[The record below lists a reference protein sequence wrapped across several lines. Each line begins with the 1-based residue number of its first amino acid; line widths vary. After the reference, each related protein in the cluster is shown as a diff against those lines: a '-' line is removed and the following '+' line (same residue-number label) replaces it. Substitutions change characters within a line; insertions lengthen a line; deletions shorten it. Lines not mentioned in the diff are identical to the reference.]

1 MYGLLGKNTFKGVV
15 LFFCVPWVLLG
26 CGDFDA
32 VGSDK
37 SGSLFN
43 IEYIDPTYFDESTRQ
58 VDVARSICSAGEE
71 EADPEPYTDHFA
83 DVTLSNRPLNNS
95 TVQTASTIYVTSYQL
110 RYEAV
115 TQGSPPLPSSN
126 ILQIGDTVGLEPCAP
141 GSDCGGET
149 ISQIEFVPVAEK
161 EVLYDYMFGVGGTC
175 NSVTGAGCQL
185 QYNVYYTFF
194 GENDFGYEVRTGG
207 VTNFYAS
214 NYDNCGG

>member
-1 MYGLLGKNTFKGVV
+1 MSHA
-15 LFFCVPWVLLG
+15 P
-26 CGDFDA
+26 
-32 VGSDK
+32 S
-37 SGSLFN
+37 
-43 IEYIDPTYFDESTRQ
+43 
-58 VDVARSICSAGEE
+58 ARRERRKP
-71 EADPEPYTDHFA
+71 DPEPYTDHFA

-126 ILQIGDTVGLEPCAP
+126 ILQIGDTVGLEPCDP
-141 GSDCGGET
+141 GSDCEGET

-161 EVLYDYMFGVGGTC
+161 EVLYNYLFGAGGTC
-175 NSVTGAGCQL
+175 NPVTGAGCQL

-194 GENDFGYEVRTGG
+194 GENDFGYEVRTSG